1 MAEGKWA
8 HLVKPIGRG
17 FGAFKRLEVTID
29 SSVPL
34 TTHFMEVSSQYR
46 HRRVWWAGLWVIL

>member
-17 FGAFKRLEVTID
+17 FGAFKRLEITID

-34 TTHFMEVSSQYR
+34 TTFMEVSSQYR
-46 HRRVWWAGLWVIL
+46 QRRVWWAGLWVIL